1 MDLERILSKLME
13 RKPFVL
19 GSENFSTYSVL
30 LPLVYINNEIH
41 LVFEVRA
48 LSLRRQPGE
57 VCFPGG
63 KKDETDRDHRET
75 AIRETYEELGL
86 KEGSISRVVPL
97 DFIVSPYGNIIYPF
111 VGVITTLKDTQ
122 INHKEVD
129 HIFTVPLTFFKD
141 TKPDI
146 HYVTARLEPEPGFPY
161 DSIVGGKDYN
171 WQIKR
176 MEEYFYYYEDNV
188 IWGLTARVVRHFIQ
202 VIEKV

>member
-1 MDLERILSKLME
+1 MDLGKIILKLSERS
-13 RKPFVL
+13 PFVL

-41 LVFEVRA
+41 LIFEVRA
-48 LSLRRQPGE
+48 FSLRRQPGE

-63 KKDETDRDHRET
+63 KNDETDKDHMET
-75 AIRETYEELGL
+75 AMRETYEELGL
-86 KEGSISRVVPL
+86 KEGSISQVVPL

-111 VGVITTLKDTQ
+111 VGVIDTINDMQ
-122 INHKEVD
+122 VNHKEVD
-129 HIFTVPLTFFKD
+129 HIFTVPLTFFKQ

-146 HYVTARLEPEPGFPY
+146 HYVNARLEPEPGFPY

-176 MEEYFYYYEDNV
+176 MEECFYYFEDKV

-202 VIEKV
+202 VIEV

>member
-1 MDLERILSKLME
+1 MDLGKIILKLSERS
-13 RKPFVL
+13 PFVL

-41 LVFEVRA
+41 LIFEVRA
-48 LSLRRQPGE
+48 FSLRRQPGE

-63 KKDETDRDHRET
+63 KNDETDKDHMET

-86 KEGSISRVVPL
+86 KEGSISQVVPL

-111 VGVITTLKDTQ
+111 VGVIDTINDMQ
-122 INHKEVD
+122 VNHKEVD
-129 HIFTVPLTFFKD
+129 HIFTVPLTFFKQM
-141 TKPDI
+141 KPDI
-146 HYVTARLEPEPGFPY
+146 HYVNARLEPEPGFPY

-176 MEEYFYYYEDNV
+176 MEEFFYYFEDKV

-202 VIEKV
+202 VIEE

>member
-1 MDLERILSKLME
+1 MDLEKIMLKLSE

-19 GSENFSTYSVL
+19 GSENFSTYSIL
-30 LPLVYINNEIH
+30 LPLVYINNELH

-63 KKDETDRDHRET
+63 KNDETDKDHMET
-75 AIRETYEELGL
+75 AMRETYEELGL
-86 KEGSISRVVPL
+86 KEGSISQVVPL
-97 DFIVSPYGNIIYPF
+97 DFIVSPYGNIIYPY
-111 VGVITTLKDTQ
+111 VGVIDTINDIQ
-122 INHKEVD
+122 VNHKEVD
-129 HIFTVPLTFFKD
+129 HIFTVPLTFFKQ
-141 TKPDI
+141 TKPEI
-146 HYVTARLEPEPGFPY
+146 HFVSARIEPEPGFPY

-176 MEEYFYYYEDNV
+176 MEECFYYFEDKV

-202 VIEKV
+202 VIEE

>member
-1 MDLERILSKLME
+1 MDLGKIILKLSERS
-13 RKPFVL
+13 PFVL

-41 LVFEVRA
+41 LIFEVRA
-48 LSLRRQPGE
+48 FSLRRQPGE

-63 KKDETDRDHRET
+63 KNDETDKDHMET

-86 KEGSISRVVPL
+86 KEGSISQVVPL

-111 VGVITTLKDTQ
+111 VGVIDTINDMQ
-122 INHKEVD
+122 VNHKEVD
-129 HIFTVPLTFFKD
+129 HIFTVPLTFFKQ

-146 HYVTARLEPEPGFPY
+146 HYVNARLEPEPGFPY

-176 MEEYFYYYEDNV
+176 MEEFFYYFEDKV

-202 VIEKV
+202 VIEE

>member
-1 MDLERILSKLME
+1 MDLEKIMLKLSE

-19 GSENFSTYSVL
+19 GSENFSTYSIL
-30 LPLVYINNEIH
+30 LPLVLINNEIH

-63 KKDETDRDHRET
+63 KYDETDKDHMET
-75 AIRETYEELGL
+75 AMRETYEELGL
-86 KEGSISRVVPL
+86 KEGSISQVMPL
-97 DFIVSPYGNIIYPF
+97 DFIVSPYGNIIYPY
-111 VGVITTLKDTQ
+111 VGVIDTINDIQ
-122 INHKEVD
+122 VNHKEVD
-129 HIFTVPLTFFKD
+129 HIFTVPLSFFKH

-146 HYVTARLEPEPGFPY
+146 HYVSARIEPEPDFPY

-176 MEEYFYYYEDNV
+176 MEECFYYFEDRV
-188 IWGLTARVVRHFIQ
+188 IWGLTARVVRHFLQ
-202 VIEKV
+202 VIEE

>member
-1 MDLERILSKLME
+1 MDLGKIILKLSERS
-13 RKPFVL
+13 PFVL

-41 LVFEVRA
+41 LIFEVRA
-48 LSLRRQPGE
+48 FSLRRQPGE

-63 KKDETDRDHRET
+63 KNDETDKDHMET
-75 AIRETYEELGL
+75 AMRETYEELGL
-86 KEGSISRVVPL
+86 KEGSISQVVPL

-111 VGVITTLKDTQ
+111 VGVIDTINDMQ
-122 INHKEVD
+122 VNHKEVD
-129 HIFTVPLTFFKD
+129 HIFTVPLTFFKQM
-141 TKPDI
+141 KPDI
-146 HYVTARLEPEPGFPY
+146 HYVNARLEPEPGFPY

-176 MEEYFYYYEDNV
+176 MEEFFYYFEDKV

-202 VIEKV
+202 VIEE

>member
-1 MDLERILSKLME
+1 MDLGKIILKLSERS
-13 RKPFVL
+13 PFVL

-41 LVFEVRA
+41 LIFEVRA
-48 LSLRRQPGE
+48 FSLRRQPGE

-63 KKDETDRDHRET
+63 KNDETDKDHMET

-86 KEGSISRVVPL
+86 KEGSISQVVPL

-111 VGVITTLKDTQ
+111 VGVIDTINDMQ
-122 INHKEVD
+122 VNHKEVD
-129 HIFTVPLTFFKD
+129 HIFTVPLTFFKQ

-146 HYVTARLEPEPGFPY
+146 HYVNTRLEPEPGFPY

-176 MEEYFYYYEDNV
+176 MEECFYYFEDKV

-202 VIEKV
+202 LIEE

>member
-1 MDLERILSKLME
+1 MDLRKIILKLSERS
-13 RKPFVL
+13 PFVL

-41 LVFEVRA
+41 LIFEVRA
-48 LSLRRQPGE
+48 FSLRRQPGE

-63 KKDETDRDHRET
+63 KNDETDKDHMET

-86 KEGSISRVVPL
+86 KEGSISQVVPL

-111 VGVITTLKDTQ
+111 VGVIDTINDMQ
-122 INHKEVD
+122 VNHKEVD
-129 HIFTVPLTFFKD
+129 HIFTVPLTFFKQ

-146 HYVTARLEPEPGFPY
+146 HYVNARLEPEPGFPY

-176 MEEYFYYYEDNV
+176 MEEFFYYFEDKV

-202 VIEKV
+202 VIEE

>member
-1 MDLERILSKLME
+1 LSERS
-13 RKPFVL
+13 PFVL

-41 LVFEVRA
+41 LIFEVRA
-48 LSLRRQPGE
+48 FSLRRQPGE

-63 KKDETDRDHRET
+63 KNDETDKDHMET

-86 KEGSISRVVPL
+86 KEGSISQVVPL

-111 VGVITTLKDTQ
+111 VGVIDTINDMQ
-122 INHKEVD
+122 VNHKEVD
-129 HIFTVPLTFFKD
+129 HIFTVPLTFFKQ

-146 HYVTARLEPEPGFPY
+146 HYVNARLEPEPGFPY

-176 MEEYFYYYEDNV
+176 MEEFFYYFEDKV

-202 VIEKV
+202 VIEE

>member
-1 MDLERILSKLME
+1 MELEKIILKLSE
-13 RKPFVL
+13 RSPFVL

-48 LSLRRQPGE
+48 FSLRRQPGE

-63 KKDETDRDHRET
+63 KNDETDKDHMET
-75 AIRETYEELGL
+75 AMRETYEELGL
-86 KEGSISRVVPL
+86 KEGSISQVVPL

-111 VGVITTLKDTQ
+111 VGVIDTINDMQ
-122 INHKEVD
+122 VNHKEVD
-129 HIFTVPLTFFKD
+129 HIFTVPLTFFKQ

-146 HYVTARLEPEPGFPY
+146 HYVNARLEPEPGFPY

-176 MEEYFYYYEDNV
+176 MEECFYYFKDKV

-202 VIEKV
+202 VIEE

>member
-1 MDLERILSKLME
+1 MDLGKIILKLSERS
-13 RKPFVL
+13 PFVL

-41 LVFEVRA
+41 LIFEVRA
-48 LSLRRQPGE
+48 FSLRRQPGE

-63 KKDETDRDHRET
+63 KNDETDKDHMET
-75 AIRETYEELGL
+75 AMRETYEELGL
-86 KEGSISRVVPL
+86 KEGSISQVVPL

-111 VGVITTLKDTQ
+111 VGVIDTINDMQ
-122 INHKEVD
+122 VNHKEVD
-129 HIFTVPLTFFKD
+129 HIFTVPLTFFKQ

-146 HYVTARLEPEPGFPY
+146 HYVNARLEPEPGFPY

-176 MEEYFYYYEDNV
+176 MEECFYYFEDKV

-202 VIEKV
+202 VIEE

>member
-1 MDLERILSKLME
+1 MDLEEIILKLSE
-13 RKPFVL
+13 RSPFVL
-19 GSENFSTYSVL
+19 GSENFSTYSIL

-41 LVFEVRA
+41 IVFEVRA

-63 KKDETDRDHRET
+63 KKDETDKDHIQT

-86 KEGSISRVVPL
+86 KGGSISQVVPL

-111 VGVITTLKDTQ
+111 VGVIDTINDIQ
-122 INHKEVD
+122 VNHKEVD
-129 HIFTVPLTFFKD
+129 HIFTVPLTFFKQ

-146 HYVTARLEPEPGFPY
+146 HYVNVRLEPEPGFPY

-176 MEEYFYYYEDNV
+176 MEECFYYFEDKV

-202 VIEKV
+202 VIEE